1 MKVAEAAPDP
11 ALRRAAGF
19 VAARGD
25 PLRRRAAGVLVG
37 ERRLAEAIGA
47 FEARQRGDGSFVAPG
62 ESSPLAATLEILGL
76 LDDLRALNEPL
87 VERAC
92 AQLARIQRDD
102 GSWRDGDATADA
114 ETRVTTGTLAGILA
128 KTRWVRPRVLAAA
141 GDFLTERWSA
151 DRVQRFD
158 WRALAAHAHFFANAD
173 HELADEALQWCGRE
187 LERGYRQGRF
197 DAIRIARVFA
207 YCDARALPGARIDA
221 RELATTIRTAQAE
234 DGGWPAPGD
243 DPSVSRVV
251 HSFDALV
258 ALDRLA

>member
-1 MKVAEAAPDP
+1 MKATEDP

-19 VAARGD
+19 VAMSGD
-25 PLRRRAAGVLVG
+25 PLRGRAAAALVG
-37 ERRLAEAIGA
+37 ERPLAEAIEA
-47 FEARQRGDGSFVAPG
+47 FEARQRGDGAFVASEEP
-62 ESSPLAATLEILGL
+62 SPLAATLAILGL
-76 LDDLRALNEPL
+76 LDDLGALNEPL

-102 GSWRDGDATADA
+102 GSWSDGDAVA
-114 ETRVTTGTLAGILA
+114 ETAALVTTGTLAGILA

-141 GDFLTERWSA
+141 GDFLAKRWSP

-158 WRALAAHAHFFANAD
+158 WRALAAHAQFFANAD

-207 YCDARALPGARIDA
+207 YCDARALPGARIEA
-221 RELATTIRTAQAE
+221 RELAAAIRSAQVE

-258 ALDRLA
+258 ALGRLA

>member
-1 MKVAEAAPDP
+1 MKATEDP

-19 VAARGD
+19 VAMSGD
-25 PLRRRAAGVLVG
+25 PLRGRAAAALVG
-37 ERRLAEAIGA
+37 ERPLAEVIEA
-47 FEARQRGDGSFVAPG
+47 FEARQRGDGAFVDPD
-62 ESSPLAATLEILGL
+62 EESPLAATLAILGL
-76 LDDLRALNEPL
+76 LDDLGALNEPL

-102 GSWRDGDATADA
+102 GSWSDGDATAEA
-114 ETRVTTGTLAGILA
+114 VALVTTGALAGILA

-141 GDFLTERWSA
+141 GDFLAERWSP

-158 WRALAAHAHFFANAD
+158 WWALAAHANFFANAE

-207 YCDARALPGARIDA
+207 TCDARALPGARIEA
-221 RELATTIRTAQAE
+221 RELAAAIRAAQAE
-234 DGGWPAPGD
+234 DGGWPPPGD

-258 ALDRLA
+258 ALVRLA

>member
-1 MKVAEAAPDP
+1 VKVAEDA
-11 ALRRAAGF
+11 ALRRAADF
-19 VAARGD
+19 VAASGD
-25 PLRRRAAGVLVG
+25 PLRNRAAAVLLG
-37 ERRLAEAIGA
+37 ERPLTEAIDA
-47 FEARQRGDGSFVAPG
+47 FEARQRGDGTFVAP
-62 ESSPLAATLEILGL
+62 EEPSSLAATLAILGL
-76 LDDLRALNEPL
+76 LDDLGALNEPL

-102 GSWRDGDATADA
+102 GSWSDGDPDSEAAA
-114 ETRVTTGTLAGILA
+114 LVTTGTLAGILA

-141 GDFLTERWSA
+141 GDFLAERWSA
-151 DRVQRFD
+151 ERVQRFD
-158 WRALAAHAHFFANAD
+158 WSALAAHAHFFANAD

-207 YCDARALPGARIDA
+207 YCDARALPGARIEG
-221 RELATTIRTAQAE
+221 RELAAAIRTAQAE

-258 ALDRLA
+258 ALGQLS

>member
-1 MKVAEAAPDP
+1 MKAAEDA

-19 VAARGD
+19 VAACGD
-25 PLRRRAAGVLVG
+25 PLRIRATAVLLG
-37 ERRLAEAIGA
+37 ERPLAEAIDA
-47 FEARQRGDGSFVAPG
+47 FEARQRSDGAFVAP
-62 ESSPLAATLEILGL
+62 EETSPLAATLAILGL
-76 LDDLRALNEPL
+76 LDDLGALNEPL

-102 GSWRDGDATADA
+102 GSWSDGDAAA
-114 ETRVTTGTLAGILA
+114 ETEALVTTGTLAGILA

-141 GDFLTERWSA
+141 GDFLAERWSL

-173 HELADEALQWCGRE
+173 HEIADEALQWCGRE

-207 YCDARALPGARIDA
+207 YCDARALPGARIEA
-221 RELATTIRTAQAE
+221 RELAAAIRTAQAE

-258 ALDRLA
+258 ALVRLA